1 MLYRDL
7 TSELERRRA
16 AHLYRRRR
24 QIESAPGPHLT
35 LDGRPAIA
43 FCTNDYLGLARHPE
57 VIAACQRGAE
67 AYGVGSGSAH
77 LVAGHGPAHQALE
90 EELADFLG
98 RERALLFSTGYMA
111 NLGLIQALAG
121 PGEPVFEDR
130 LNHAS
135 LIDGALLARARLRR
149 YPHGDMA
156 ALRCQLAASS
166 PPESESGS
174 GSWSGFGRESG
185 REAEF
190 GFGCESGREAEFG
203 FGCESGSESGPG
215 SGFGCDSEFRSD
227 ARSIPASSSGPDVVP
242 ATTTGRPVA
251 LIATDGVFSMDGDL
265 APLPDLAAIAQ
276 AAGVPLLVDDAH
288 GLGVLGRE
296 GRGTLDHF
304 GLDAEAVPI
313 LMGTLGKALGTFG
326 AFVAGGE
333 DLIETLIQS
342 ARSYIYTTAPPPALA
357 AATRASLALARREE
371 WRRERLRELIQA
383 FRRGAAQLD
392 LPLMPS
398 TTPIQPLLAGTA
410 ERALAWSQALEAR
423 GILVTAIRP
432 PTVPAGA
439 ARLRV
444 TLCALHTDQDLEC
457 LLAALAELPKGARD
471 PGVEA

>member
-1 MLYRDL
+1 MVYHDL

-24 QIESAPGPHLT
+24 QIEAAPGPHLT

-57 VIAACQRGAE
+57 VIAACQRGVE

-121 PGEPVFEDR
+121 PGDQVFEDR

-156 ALRCQLAASS
+156 ALRRQLAACSN
-166 PPESESGS
+166 PESES
-174 GSWSGFGRESG
+174 E
-185 REAEF
+185 
-190 GFGCESGREAEFG
+190 
-203 FGCESGSESGPG
+203 SES
-215 SGFGCDSEFRSD
+215 ESD
-227 ARSIPASSSGPDVVP
+227 ARSRYASGSGPDPEP
-242 ATTTGRPVA
+242 AAGGRPVA

-265 APLPDLAAIAQ
+265 APLPELAAIAR

-296 GRGTLDHF
+296 GRGSLDHY
-304 GLDAEAVPI
+304 GLDAAAVPI

-326 AFVAGGE
+326 AFVAGSE
-333 DLIETLIQS
+333 ALIETLIQT
-342 ARSYIYTTAPPPALA
+342 ARPYIYTTAPPPALA

-371 WRRERLRELIQA
+371 WRRERLRELIQR
-383 FRRGAAQLD
+383 FRQGVAQLG

-398 TTPIQPLLAGTA
+398 TTPIQPILAGSA
-410 ERALAWSQALEAR
+410 ERALAWSQTLEAR

-432 PTVPAGA
+432 PTVPEGS

-444 TLCALHTDQDLEC
+444 TLCALHSDQDLES
-457 LLAALAELPKGARD
+457 LLAALAEPPKGERD
-471 PGVEA
+471 PGAVA